1 MLWPIQDQAPSLQK
15 AQGLEHSRSSMEDSF
30 YDTDSDPHLTQEY
43 QTIFLFSCQCW
54 MEREGIFGYK

>member
-30 YDTDSDPHLTQEY
+30 YDTDSDPNLTQEY
-43 QTIFLFSCQCW
+43 ETIFLLAASV
-54 MEREGIFGYK
+54 G